1 MSHWLLWW
9 TPANL
14 IVDIYRLFYLQ
25 CLYDYAGNKHT
36 TTKTIS
42 IIKCEIKSLI
52 HSQTSAVASVEFGE
66 WISIFILHFTGY
78 VIIYPCLDWSSTML
92 ANRVFEAIYMNR
104 QTYRQMHTH
113 SHTHT
118 QTDSDNIYIYIYV
131 IHIQNIKSIRF
142 WTATWLHLM
151 TVFRKVT
158 GKNVILK
165 IISIILNRYC

>member
-1 MSHWLLWW
+1 MSHWLIWW
-9 TPANL
+9 TPAKL

-42 IIKCEIKSLI
+42 IIKCEMKSLI
-52 HSQTSAVASVEFGE
+52 NSQTSAVASVEFGE
-66 WISIFILHFTGY
+66 WISNFILHFTGY
-78 VIIYPCLDWSSTML
+78 VIIYPCWDWSSTML

-104 QTYRQMHTH
+104 QTDRQIHTH

-118 QTDSDNIYIYIYV
+118 RRRTV
-131 IHIQNIKSIRF
+131 IRIQNIKLIGF